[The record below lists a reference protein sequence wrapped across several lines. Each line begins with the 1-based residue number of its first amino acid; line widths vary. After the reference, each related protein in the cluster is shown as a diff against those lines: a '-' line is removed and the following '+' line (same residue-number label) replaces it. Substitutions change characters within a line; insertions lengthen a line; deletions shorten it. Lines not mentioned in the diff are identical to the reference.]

1 MRARVPTVAATAAL
15 AAAIGTGLASGAGI
29 ASGFS
34 QDGIAS
40 PSGAVRYETVQ
51 RGATTVVQAVRNQ
64 DSSILRAITL
74 NGVYGI
80 PAVTLGGT
88 PGGLSRDGAR
98 LIVETAPYRT
108 WTRFT
113 VLATATMKLEE
124 SFRLRGTWAYD
135 ALSPDGTTVYL
146 IQVQAGVHYFV
157 RAYDLT
163 LGRLVPGAIADR
175 TETGPMTGYPLSRVG
190 SADGVW
196 AYTLYMRPGANPFI
210 HALNTRDRVAVCLD
224 LSWPGTSDMSNVRL
238 ALSGDGRHLVVHG
251 ADGKAVATV
260 AAPQ

>member
-15 AAAIGTGLASGAGI
+15 AAAIGAGLASGAGI

-40 PSGAVRYETVQ
+40 PSGAVRYETFQ

-64 DSSILRAITL
+64 DSSILRTIRL

-80 PAVTLGGT
+80 PAVTLDGT
-88 PGGLSRDGAR
+88 SGGLSRDGTR
-98 LIVETAPYRT
+98 LIIETAPYRT

-135 ALSPDGTTVYL
+135 ALSPDGTTLYL
-146 IQVQAGVHYFV
+146 IEIQAGVHYFV
-157 RAYDLT
+157 RAYDLA
-163 LGRLVPGAIADR
+163 LRRLVSRVVADK
-175 TETGPMTGYPLSRVG
+175 TEKGPMTGYALSRVV
-190 SADGVW
+190 STDGVW

-210 HALNTRDRVAVCLD
+210 HALNTRDRLAVCID
-224 LSWPGTSDMSNVRL
+224 LAWPGTRDMSNVRL
-238 ALSGDGRHLVVHG
+238 ALSSDGRQLVVHR

-260 AAPQ
+260 AAPR